1 MENPSQCFVQ
11 LFKLYLSRCPC
22 TAPADVFYLRPLDK
36 PKTEAWYS
44 NQAIGHNKLTTC
56 TTVVRLCK
64 AANIEG
70 FKTNHSLRTTTA
82 TRLYHSNHDEQ
93 LIMERTG
100 HRSIEGIRNYKR
112 TSERQ
117 HQAVSQLLN
126 NASVDDHCTNH
137 SIPPGPLALPPSTSA
152 LTSRQENHSTQFQTR
167 CAYNN
172 TQQISLQQP
181 SLPFTLNSCSNI
193 TINFNK

>member
-1 MENPSQCFVQ
+1 MGLHDTRVKTQVDVSFFF
-11 LFKLYLSRCPC
+11 FKLYLSRCPG

-36 PKTEAWYS
+36 PKTEAWYF
-44 NQAIGHNKLTTC
+44 NQAIGHNKHTTC

-126 NASVDDHCTNH
+126 NASVDDHCTNQ
-137 SIPPGPLALPPSTSA
+137 SIPPGPLALIAALYISTNLETRKPLHSFKQDVPTTDLSA
-152 LTSRQENHSTQFQTR
+152 TALSTI
-167 CAYNN
+167 Y
-172 TQQISLQQP
+172 SEL
-181 SLPFTLNSCSNI
+181 LL
-193 TINFNK
+193 

>member
-1 MENPSQCFVQ
+1 MKEIYQNRYLKLPFTVVVYYANVENPSRCFVR

-22 TAPADVFYLRPLDK
+22 TAPADAFYLRPLDK
-36 PKTEAWYS
+36 PKTEVWYS
-44 NQAIGHNKLTTC
+44 NQAIGHNKLTT
-56 TTVVRLCK
+56 TVARLCK

-70 FKTNHSLRTTTA
+70 FKTNHSLRATTA
-82 TRLYHSNHDEQ
+82 TRLYHSNLDEQ

-126 NASVDDHCTNH
+126 NASVDGHSTNQ
-137 SIPPGPLALPPSTSA
+137 SIPPGPLALQPSTSV
-152 LTSRQENHSTQFQTR
+152 SENAFW
-167 CAYNN
+167 
-172 TQQISLQQP
+172 
-181 SLPFTLNSCSNI
+181 
-193 TINFNK
+193 